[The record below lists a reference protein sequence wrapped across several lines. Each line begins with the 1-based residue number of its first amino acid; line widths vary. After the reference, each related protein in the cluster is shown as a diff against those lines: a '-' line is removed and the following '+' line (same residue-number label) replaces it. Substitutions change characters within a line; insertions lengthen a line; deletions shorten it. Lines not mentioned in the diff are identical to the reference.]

1 MSAQREPMTPRGYEL
16 LKERLRTFKEV
27 EMPRISREIGAAR
40 ELGDLSENAEYHA
53 AKDKQGIIAA
63 QIRQMED
70 KMARAEVIDPSK
82 LSGDRVIFGATVTV
96 EDQETDQTSRFQ
108 IVGEDEADTKTNKI
122 SYTSPIAKALIGKE
136 EDEEV
141 IVKTPRG
148 KKEYIIMKVEYTA

>member
-1 MSAQREPMTPRGYEL
+1 MTPRGYEL
-16 LKERLRTFKEV
+16 LKDRLKNLKDV
-27 EMPRISREIGAAR
+27 EMPRISKEIGAAR

-70 KMARAEVIDPSK
+70 KLARAEIIDPGK

-96 EDQETDQTSRFQ
+96 EDQETEEKQKFQ
-108 IVGEDEADTKTNKI
+108 IVGEDEADTKSNKI

-148 KKEYIIMKVEYTA
+148 KKEYIIMKVEYVAG